1 MPTLTKRCARVW
13 WTREAHGEKGVPLDA
28 ATLFGPQPEKAEEVQ
43 QFLTV
48 AEAQVKTRYPFSA
61 KFYLK
66 TQLGA
71 PLDTRYS
78 GGCAAALE

>member
-1 MPTLTKRCARVW
+1 M
-13 WTREAHGEKGVPLDA
+13 
-28 ATLFGPQPEKAEEVQ
+28 Q